1 MVKLCETSGL
11 DVCKAERIK
20 SNVAGTFFRDI
31 SKSFFTRL
39 KQCDTAEIK
48 KAITKQSAKKKK
60 EESLEK
66 KIEPPENILNA
77 ADSREERNY
86 IRHFLKQQ
94 SRTLDYSKLFSYLG
108 SRKDNAQV
116 YDAYSTEMMKDI
128 IEDYSESETISTEA
142 VDRIIDD
149 KVMADVF
156 GFDNSRATLEEKEAF
171 KYYKIFNKVLIELK
185 YSMAFS

>member
-1 MVKLCETSGL
+1 MRTCV
-11 DVCKAERIK
+11 
-20 SNVAGTFFRDI
+20 
-31 SKSFFTRL
+31 
-39 KQCDTAEIK
+39 
-48 KAITKQSAKKKK
+48 
-60 EESLEK
+60 LECFPSEK
-66 KIEPPENILNA
+66 
-77 ADSREERNY
+77 
-86 IRHFLKQQ
+86 
-94 SRTLDYSKLFSYLG
+94 SRTLDYSKLLSYRG